1 MNSPSPSRVES
12 NVRFPDLHNR
22 AANEWPKCDTRYA
35 GEPKQRHRQ
44 ATRLVAFPDIADTA
58 AHNVDGDGGRAATE
72 ETGDHDGR
80 EVICK
85 SGAEQEQLEDD
96 VADLARVSLACTF
109 MVYASDRTK

>member
-22 AANEWPKCDTRYA
+22 AANEWPKCDTRHA
-35 GEPKQRHRQ
+35 GEPKQRHWQ
-44 ATRLVAFPDIADTA
+44 ATRLIALPDIADTA

-80 EVICK
+80 EVIRK
-85 SGAEQEQLEDD
+85 SGTEQEQLEDD
-96 VADLARVSLACTF
+96 VADLTQVSLSRKF
-109 MVYASDRTK
+109 IVYASDRTK